1 MNHSYCP
8 VTNEYNCKCLPKPEG
23 ISALKVDLRSAL
35 RKLFTDHGVYTA
47 FVMKSIVDSGKD
59 ISVFLNRLLA
69 NQKDIGD
76 QLKPIIGIENGDKI
90 TEVLTSHIKLAGEV
104 IKAAKNKDPNLND
117 KINLLFANSDIVAET
132 LTSLNPEALPFD
144 LTQNMFHTHNQFV
157 IDMTV
162 ARLSGDYLKEQQ
174 LYDAYYNELL
184 LLADE
189 IFFAL

>member
-23 ISALKVDLRSAL
+23 ISPLKVDLRSAL

-47 FVMKSIVDSGKD
+47 FVMKSIVDSGRD
-59 ISVFLNRLLA
+59 TSVFLNRLLL

-76 QLKPIIGIENGDKI
+76 QLKPIIGNENGDKI

-117 KINLLFANSDIVAET
+117 KINILFANSDIVAET
-132 LTSLNPEALPFD
+132 LTSLNPEQLPFD

-162 ARLSGDYLKEQQ
+162 ARLAGDYLKEQQ

>member
-1 MNHSYCP
+1 MSHSYCP

-23 ISALKVDLRSAL
+23 ISPLKVDLRSAL
-35 RKLFTDHGVYTA
+35 RKLFTDHAVYTA
-47 FVMKSIVDSGKD
+47 LVMKSIVDSGKD
-59 ISVFLNRLLA
+59 ISVLLNRLLL

-76 QLKPIIGIENGDKI
+76 QLKPIIGNENGDKI

-104 IKAAKNKDPNLND
+104 IKAAKNLNPNLND
-117 KINLLFANSDIVAET
+117 KINILFNNSDIVAET

-162 ARLSGDYLKEQQ
+162 GRLAGDYLKEQH